1 MQVYGVD
8 VAASASYAVLPFVV
22 TLGATN
28 AAGWIADGL
37 VNNEVRVLVCVGA
50 CGGGWGWLG

>member
-1 MQVYGVD
+1 MD